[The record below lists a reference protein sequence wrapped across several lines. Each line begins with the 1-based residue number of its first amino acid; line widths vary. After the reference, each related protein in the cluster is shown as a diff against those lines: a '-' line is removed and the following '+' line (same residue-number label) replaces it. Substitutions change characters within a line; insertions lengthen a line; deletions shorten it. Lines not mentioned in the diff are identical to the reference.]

1 MSGGCTKSE
10 RTEDPIDAR
19 AACRRQNPQRDVFFG
34 DLHVH
39 TALSF
44 DAWVFDV
51 RTMPADAFR
60 FAQGQSIEH
69 PLGGSSTVRLA
80 RPLDFA
86 AVTDHAE
93 YLGEVDL
100 CTNPGTPEF
109 DAMRCRA
116 YREADPD
123 AVVDFGI
130 GLTSEQP
137 QRFSEICGTNGQRC
151 RTVARDVWARIQT
164 AAEDAYDR
172 TADCRFTSFIGYEW
186 TAAIAGSNLHRNI
199 IFRNARVPNAVSAYF
214 EYPSVRLLHQIL
226 DLSCLN
232 AGTGCDVIAIPHNT
246 NWSNGNMFFVE
257 YPGAQTVED
266 QRAQAILSGEVV
278 PLDEFQ
284 QPIPPQDAM
293 MFLTGQGS
301 VSGAFS
307 ADGSVNPLRRPAD
320 VSAPFTDVSVSDFS
334 SSASPRTS
342 MGTAI
347 GRVRTNVGLNPPYT
361 YLAHSQADTDMAS
374 RIRSDLKEAGFQV
387 WSLE

>member
-1 MSGGCTKSE
+1 MGRRPITLNFALVAAMSGGCTKSE
-10 RTEDPIDAR
+10 RAEDPIDVR

-60 FAQGQSIEH
+60 FAQGQPIDH
-69 PLGGSSTVRLA
+69 PLGGPTTVRLA

-137 QRFSEICGTNGQRC
+137 QRFSEICGANGQRC

-266 QRAQAILSGEVV
+266 QRAQASLRQRLEPLFEIYQHKGDAECLNGLSGVLGEPDELCGFEKLRATPPDCGDGTGFGGAGGVGCV
-278 PLDEFQ
+278 SRLD
-284 QPIPPQDAM
+284 
-293 MFLTGQGS
+293 FLRGILLEG
-301 VSGAFS
+301 
-307 ADGSVNPLRRPAD
+307 
-320 VSAPFTDVSVSDFS
+320 
-334 SSASPRTS
+334 
-342 MGTAI
+342 M
-347 GRVRTNVGLNPPYT
+347 
-361 YLAHSQADTDMAS
+361 
-374 RIRSDLKEAGFQV
+374 KERQR
-387 WSLE
+387 